1 MSSTLPSPS
10 QPTDLH
16 DFEIAIFCARSLEAG
31 AITSLFDEHWDIRAY
46 GKAAGDTN
54 TYSIGAMSGYNVVL
68 VHLPNIGKVTAATA
82 AAVLCTS
89 FRAINLALVV
99 GTCGGVPSGQS
110 SNDDIHLGD
119 VVVSDGIIQYDFGR
133 KFPHKFI
140 RKDHVRDNLPRPST
154 LVRTFL
160 AKLRMDQIR
169 SQLGEKALEYLR
181 LFKPTYWHKHY
192 KPSECLV
199 CNSGIAEICDA
210 ALKLS
215 CQYLGCDKQ
224 ELVRRA
230 RSISL
235 SSTPAIHFGL
245 VASGDSVMKSGEER
259 DRAAEEDE
267 VIAFEM
273 EGAGIW
279 EVFPNCLIIKGVC
292 NYADSHKSKRWH
304 AYAAAT
310 AAATTKAVLENWIT
324 ETEYPSRLAYPH
336 HSTPTA
342 TRTVLSDPARKG
354 AIFKMLNASP
364 YLDRKEKNPD
374 QVPGT
379 CEWFVNHQSFRR
391 WRESPSSSMLWVSA
405 DPGCGRSV
413 LAKHLVDFELPS
425 TRSRTTCY
433 FFFKNDFEDQRS
445 ARSALCCILHQLFKQ
460 KGALLSDNVIERFE
474 TDGEHLTKFYGT
486 RNNLN
491 LNFLLTSRPYG
502 NIRRGFQ
509 PLQIPGLPVIH
520 LSGESEVEM
529 ENLPEGS
536 MLEHAEEQ
544 FLLQG
549 LLRVPNRT
557 YIWAHLTLDLIH
569 DIDIDKTAIYKAT
582 SQLPQTIDEA
592 YERILAKNRDHKKAK
607 RLLHIVVA
615 VARPLTLPE
624 MQLALGLRESHG
636 LNKELNFQLE
646 ECFCEPRKNFW
657 FKMAPQIVK
666 RVTLISSNGNP
677 RCRHKSLIESLRKT
691 AFGTSFSLSLKP
703 MFLTTTFA
711 TRIWPNTLATTTSLS
726 ILLRT
731 RQLTF
736 EYHV

>member
-181 LFKPTYWHKHY
+181 VLQQDPDNAAAYPGATEDQLFKPTYWHKHY

-245 VASGDSVMKSGEER
+245 VASGDSAMKSGEER

-433 FFFKNDFEDQRS
+433 FFFKDDFEDQRS

-474 TDGEHLTKFYGT
+474 TDGEHLTKSFGDLWDVLVLASQDKNAGEIVCILDAFDECEDQERSELTRYLCRFYGT

-491 LNFLLTSRPYG
+491 LKFLLTSRPYG

-536 MLEHAEEQ
+536 MS
-544 FLLQG
+544 
-549 LLRVPNRT
+549 T
-557 YIWAHLTLDLIH
+557 
-569 DIDIDKTAIYKAT
+569 
-582 SQLPQTIDEA
+582 
-592 YERILAKNRDHKKAK
+592 
-607 RLLHIVVA
+607 
-615 VARPLTLPE
+615 
-624 MQLALGLRESHG
+624 
-636 LNKELNFQLE
+636 
-646 ECFCEPRKNFW
+646 
-657 FKMAPQIVK
+657 
-666 RVTLISSNGNP
+666 
-677 RCRHKSLIESLRKT
+677 
-691 AFGTSFSLSLKP
+691 
-703 MFLTTTFA
+703 
-711 TRIWPNTLATTTSLS
+711 
-726 ILLRT
+726 
-731 RQLTF
+731 
-736 EYHV
+736 